1 MRANILL
8 LLLAPLLAAAQCV
21 PPVTRTWI
29 EFRDNGTCVD
39 TLWFGCDPSA
49 TYGLDIALCEIELPP
64 VPPSGVCDVRWANIP
79 GLDGQETP
87 AGLGE
92 GFQQDYRPCSSPAYV
107 DTFRIKFQPGE
118 GGFPVT
124 FRWNP
129 SDIVGLCDSAIL
141 IDEFDGF
148 LVKARMNV
156 VSMVQVTNLA
166 FSSLRLLVYGM
177 RGLVE
182 GAAPGEGYPT
192 GFALAQ
198 CYPNPFNPST
208 TLKYALPVRSQITLR
223 VFNTLGQEIATLVNE
238 IQEAGYHSAE
248 WNAGGVASGVY
259 FYRLQAGDF
268 VQTRKMVVLR

>member
-8 LLLAPLLAAAQCV
+8 LLLAPLLAAAQCE
-21 PPVTRTWI
+21 PPINRAWI

-49 TYGLDIALCEIELPP
+49 TCGLDSALCEIELPP
-64 VPPSGVCDVRWANIP
+64 APPSGVCDVRWVDIP
-79 GLDGQETP
+79 GHHCQDSTN
-87 AGLGE
+87 GLGL
-92 GFQQDYRPCSSPAYV
+92 GSHQNYLPCSFPGHI
-107 DTFRIKFQPGE
+107 DTFRIKFQPGD

-124 FRWNP
+124 FRWTL
-129 SDIVGLCDSAIL
+129 SDVVGLCDSAII
-141 IDEFDGF
+141 IDEFGGF

-156 VSMVQVTNLA
+156 VSMVQVTNPA
-166 FSSLRLLVYGM
+166 FFSLRLLVYGM
-177 RGLVE
+177 RALVE
-182 GAAPGEGYPT
+182 GAPPGEGLPA

-208 TLKYALPVRSQITLR
+208 TLKYALPVRLQITLR

-268 VQTRKMVVLR
+268 VQTRKMVLLR